1 MKLPIYLDYAATT
14 PIDSR
19 VAEKMAQCLTAPN
32 YFGNSSSS
40 HTLGREAA
48 RIIELARQQV
58 ADLIHCEP
66 NEIIWTS
73 GATEANNM
81 AIKGVAEFYREKGKH
96 LVTCLT
102 EHEAVIEPCRQLERE
117 GWRVTYLQPE
127 KSGLINLEELV
138 SALEAE
144 TVLVSIMHVNNETGV
159 QQDIAEIG
167 RLLRERGI
175 FFHVDAAQSV
185 GKVSINLQELPVD
198 LMSFSAHK
206 IYGPKGA
213 GALYIRQKPRVNLV
227 AQIQGGGQERGLRS
241 GTLATHQIVGMG
253 EAFQIAQQEMFQETQ
268 QITQLRQKLWAGI
281 QELGN
286 ASLNGDP
293 VSRVSGI
300 LSVAFEGIDSSLLI
314 PALKDLSVSTGSA
327 CHANSLKPSRV
338 LKAMGLSDY
347 LAQSSIRFSLGR
359 FTTEAEIDYSV
370 SKIKDVITQLR
381 RLCFVVL

>member
-14 PIDSR
+14 PIDPR
-19 VAEKMAQCLTAPN
+19 VAEKMVQCLTGPDF
-32 YFGNSSSS
+32 FGNPSSA
-40 HTLGREAA
+40 HHLGREAA
-48 RIIELARQQV
+48 RAVELARQQV
-58 ADLIHCEP
+58 ADLIHCDPSEV
-66 NEIIWTS
+66 IWTS
-73 GATEANNM
+73 GATEANNL
-81 AIKGVAEFYREKGKH
+81 AIKGVAQFYREKGKH

-127 KSGLINLEELV
+127 MSGLIDLEKLASV
-138 SALEAE
+138 LEAD

-159 QQDIAEIG
+159 IQDIAAIG
-167 RLLRERGI
+167 NLLRERGI

-185 GKVSINLQELPVD
+185 GKISINLQELPVD

-213 GALYIRQKPRVNLV
+213 GALYLRQKPRVNLL
-227 AQIQGGGQERGLRS
+227 AQIQGGGQERALRS

-253 EAFQIAQQEMFQETQ
+253 EAFQIAKQEMFEEAQR
-268 QITQLRQKLWAGI
+268 ITQLRQKLWTGI

-286 ASLNGDP
+286 VTLNGHPD
-293 VSRVSGI
+293 SRVSGI
-300 LSVAFEGIDSSLLI
+300 LSVAFEGIDSSMLI
-314 PALKDLSVSTGSA
+314 PALKDLAVSTGSA

-338 LKAMGLSDY
+338 LKAMGLSDH

-359 FTTEAEIDYSV
+359 FTTEAEIEYSV
-370 SKIKDVITQLR
+370 TKINGAINHLR
-381 RLCFVVL
+381 RL